1 MPIVTAYDTL
11 GEEGLMHSL
20 KQTHAKLIFLDPHLL
35 TKLINPLKETKD
47 IQYVVYNSK
56 MEVKKDD
63 IEKLKSAHPHLTIL
77 SFDELTKKG
86 EENMVE
92 PVPPQPEDLCCIMYT
107 SGSTGTPKGVL
118 LKHKNVLA
126 ASMYLFSCPQATSA
140 NRLQS
145 PVSTRLS
152 VIISVLAMVF

>member
-47 IQYVVYNSK
+47 IQFVVYNSQ
-56 MEVKKDD
+56 MEVKKED
-63 IEKLKSAHPHLTIL
+63 IEKLKEAHPHLTIL
-77 SFDELTKKG
+77 RFDELTKKG
-86 EENMVE
+86 EENMVD

-118 LKHKNVLA
+118 LKHKNVIA
-126 ASMYLFSCPQATSA
+126 ASTYSLPFFFLSPA
-140 NRLQS
+140 NTL
-145 PVSTRLS
+145 
-152 VIISVLAMVF
+152 